1 MAPRLSL
8 AAVSGG
14 SSLVAMCGLLV
25 AAASLVVEHKLKS
38 VGSAV
43 VARGLSCFVARGI
56 FLDQGSN
63 LCPLHWQVDSYPLD
77 HQGSPEVLAPDG
89 SCSLVTFCSLLSVY
103 LFL

>member
-56 FLDQGSN
+56 FLDQGSD
-63 LCPLHWQVDSYPLD
+63 LCPLHWQVES
-77 HQGSPEVLAPDG
+77 
-89 SCSLVTFCSLLSVY
+89 
-103 LFL
+103 

>member
-43 VARGLSCFVARGI
+43 VARGLSCQAGRI
-56 FLDQGSN
+56 FLEQGLN
-63 LCPLHWQVDSYPLD
+63 LFPLYWRMD
-77 HQGSPEVLAPDG
+77 
-89 SCSLVTFCSLLSVY
+89 F
-103 LFL
+103 

>member
-25 AAASLVVEHKLKS
+25 AAASLVVEHKLES

-43 VARGLSCFVARGI
+43 VARGI

-63 LCPLHWQVDSYPLD
+63 LCPLHWQVES
-77 HQGSPEVLAPDG
+77 
-89 SCSLVTFCSLLSVY
+89 
-103 LFL
+103 